1 MERKLVVEHRNGNKW
16 EVSRTVTDEHEVYML
31 LVHDLASIVCFHD
44 ESTKVRRKNNHDG
57 TQTFVFT
64 DKFTR
69 ATYTVTNIF
78 EID

>member
-1 MERKLVVEHRNGNKW
+1 MERIAVVEHRNGKKW
-16 EVSRTVTDEHEVYML
+16 ELSRTITDEHEVYMM
-31 LVHDLASIVCFHD
+31 LVHDLASIIFFHD
-44 ESTKVRRKNNHDG
+44 ESEKVRRKNNHDG